1 METYYD
7 HYDHYDDHYDHYDHY
22 SHYGHCGHYDHYDHY
37 YDHYDHYHH
46 YNHYDANAD
55 ILSKFHCIVQES
67 SRADLGDSRG
77 GLKFL
82 RANNDFEGFH

>member
-22 SHYGHCGHYDHYDHY
+22 SHYDHYDHYDHY
-37 YDHYDHYHH
+37 YDHYDHDHH

-55 ILSKFHCIVQES
+55 TYSQSYIVLYRRALGQIQETPE
-67 SRADLGDSRG
+67 GFEIP
-77 GLKFL
+77 KE
-82 RANNDFEGFH
+82 NNDFQGFH